1 MSNISKDLV
10 GNVFGKD
17 IHSPIDRVNV
27 RELVAF
33 KEEFINDLMAQKKL
47 NKKQA
52 QLDAE
57 DMVLAFCSTLKSE
70 DAEIFKKLYE
80 EENLAVLSTES
91 YKAEQVANI
100 EANFLEANFIFNELS
115 ANLKVFGSNSSLA
128 GANPANIDLGLQHIN
143 RCLEVEPNNP
153 KYLNL
158 KGLLLAQG
166 KKELQEGLKFI
177 EKAAEL
183 DPNNINI
190 QHNLKTLKDPNGC
203 FIATAAYGTP
213 FVYEIEELRNWRDR
227 SLSRTSYGK
236 IFIRNYYKYSPPFA
250 NYISEKKNLKKAV
263 RILLKPLI
271 RYAKFANR
279 K

>member
-1 MSNISKDLV
+1 
-10 GNVFGKD
+10 
-17 IHSPIDRVNV
+17 
-27 RELVAF
+27 
-33 KEEFINDLMAQKKL
+33 MAQKKL

-70 DAEIFKKLYE
+70 DVEIFKKLYE

-91 YKAEQVANI
+91 DKGEQGANI
-100 EANFLEANFIFNELS
+100 EANFLEATFIYNELS
-115 ANLKVFGSNSSLA
+115 ANLQVFGSNSSLT

-166 KKELQEGLKFI
+166 KTELQEGLKLI

-183 DPNNINI
+183 DPTDINI
-190 QHNLKTLKDPNGC
+190 QHNLKTFSVHDKFHRTL
-203 FIATAAYGTP
+203 I
-213 FVYEIEELRNWRDR
+213 
-227 SLSRTSYGK
+227 LSG
-236 IFIRNYYKYSPPFA
+236 FC
-250 NYISEKKNLKKAV
+250 
-263 RILLKPLI
+263 LLKI
-271 RYAKFANR
+271 AKISLNSSFFPKPIKR
-279 K
+279 

>member
-1 MSNISKDLV
+1 VGNMSKDLV

-17 IHSPIDRVNV
+17 IHSPIDRANV

-70 DAEIFKKLYE
+70 DVEIFKKLYE

-91 YKAEQVANI
+91 DKGEQGANI
-100 EANFLEANFIFNELS
+100 EANFLEATFIYNELS
-115 ANLKVFGSNSSLA
+115 ANLQVFGSNSSLT

-166 KKELQEGLKFI
+166 KTELQEGLKLI

-183 DPNNINI
+183 DPTDINI

-227 SLSRTSYGK
+227 SLSKTSYGK